1 MTDRSDEAALVD
13 TNIFVYAYDRQAGV
27 KHATAA
33 KLIAELSDG
42 QCLKLSAQVVN
53 ELAAVLLKRR
63 SNPRLEVE
71 QVIQIIEEV
80 QTLGEVMSLTGTMS
94 ATALEGVRLHGLSFW
109 DALIWVAAKTHG
121 IGRIYTEDFQNGRV
135 LEGVRFVNPFES

>member
-1 MTDRSDEAALVD
+1 MTDRPDEAALVD

-27 KHATAA
+27 KHAAAA

-42 QCLKLSAQVVN
+42 QRLKLSAQVVN

-63 SNPRLEVE
+63 TDPSLIVE

-80 QTLGEVMSLTGTMS
+80 QALGEVVPVTGLMS
-94 ATALEGVRLHGLSFW
+94 AAALEGVRLHGLAFW

-121 IGRIYTEDFQNGRV
+121 VGRIYTEDFQHGRV
-135 LEGVRFVNPFES
+135 LEGVRFVNPFVS